1 MGKIYYDNDGNIDV
15 VKDMVVAIIG
25 YGNQGRSQAL
35 NMRDSGIKEIIVG
48 SIKDNSWEAANKDG
62 FKTYSI
68 SEASS
73 KADILF
79 ILLPDEVAPKI
90 YNEEIAPNLK
100 EGTTLNFSSG
110 YNITYGYI
118 KPATNL
124 NVIMV
129 APRMIGQG
137 VRETY
142 QTGIGFPTFVVV
154 NQDATGNAK
163 DIAIGLAKALGSTK
177 AGAIEVTF
185 NDETY
190 LDLMSEQGVWPLIMT
205 VIDQAFKLYMEK
217 GHSPEAALTELYLSK
232 EPMIMMEKM
241 ADMGLFKQLPL
252 HSRTSQYG
260 QISRFKQTDPT
271 YIRAFLEEQYN
282 KIVAGEFAK
291 EWETEMNND
300 LKHFEELKKEAF
312 ESPISIAETE
322 VKKNLSGQK

>member
-48 SIKDNSWEAANKDG
+48 SIKDNSWEVANKDG

-129 APRMIGQG
+129 APRMIGKG

>member
-1 MGKIYYDNDGNIDV
+1 MGKIYYDNDGYIDV

-129 APRMIGQG
+129 APRMIGKG

>member
-129 APRMIGQG
+129 APRMIGKG

-300 LKHFEELKKEAF
+300 LKHFEELKKEDF

>member
-129 APRMIGQG
+129 APRMIGKG

>member
-129 APRMIGQG
+129 APRMIGKG

-163 DIAIGLAKALGSTK
+163 DIAIGLAKALGSKK